1 MIIVLTVLPC
11 VYPHAL
17 TVTYRRKCKHNG
29 RSVALKKIQI
39 FEIADPKARQDCIK
53 EVNLL
58 SALNHPNVIQCLA
71 SFVEDNVLH
80 IVLEIAEAGDLSRM
94 IKHFK
99 KQKRLIP
106 EKTIWVRFVHSLC
119 LFLVCVCVQIM
130 WIAA

>member
-1 MIIVLTVLPC
+1 M
-11 VYPHAL
+11 
-17 TVTYRRKCKHNG
+17 
-29 RSVALKKIQI
+29 VALKKIQI
-39 FEIADPKARQDCIK
+39 FEIADAKARTDCIK

-58 SALNHPNVIQCLA
+58 SQLNHPNVIMCLA

-106 EKTIWVRFVHSLC
+106 EKTIWVGTCLC
-119 LFLVCVCVQIM
+119 LLESRQGTNSVWVARNTLFNCVVLSHTCIQ
-130 WIAA
+130 